1 MSLVSMKYILDDA
14 NARGYAVGAFNVN
27 NLEFAKAVIAAASE
41 ADSPVIIQA
50 SEGAVS
56 YAGLQPLVAIVRSLA
71 ESTRVPVAL
80 HLDHGKSFD
89 VVIGCIRHGFTSVM
103 IDGSHLPFAENVAI
117 TRKIVEIAR
126 AAGVTV
132 EAEIG
137 RLAGIEDN
145 VAVAEREAL
154 LTDPREAKA
163 FVEQTGCDALA
174 VAIGTS
180 HGPRKFKGEP
190 ILAIDL
196 VARIKEQV
204 KLPLVL
210 HGASGVLAT
219 LVENGERYGA
229 RWGGSKG
236 IPDDAIVGAIKN
248 GINKVNIDT
257 DMRLAF
263 IASVRESL
271 ANRPELLDP
280 RDLLKPAM
288 AAIKQ
293 VAADK
298 MKLFQSAGKASG
310 MPR

>member
-154 LTDPREAKA
+154 LTDPRRPRPSLSRLGAMRLRLPSA
-163 FVEQTGCDALA
+163 RRMGHGSSRASRSWPS
-174 VAIGTS
+174 TS
-180 HGPRKFKGEP
+180 LPASRNRSSCRLFSTAHRACWQLWLRTANGHGPLGLQGHP
-190 ILAIDL
+190 
-196 VARIKEQV
+196 
-204 KLPLVL
+204 
-210 HGASGVLAT
+210 
-219 LVENGERYGA
+219 
-229 RWGGSKG
+229 
-236 IPDDAIVGAIKN
+236 
-248 GINKVNIDT
+248 
-257 DMRLAF
+257 
-263 IASVRESL
+263 
-271 ANRPELLDP
+271 
-280 RDLLKPAM
+280 
-288 AAIKQ
+288 
-293 VAADK
+293 
-298 MKLFQSAGKASG
+298 
-310 MPR
+310 

>member
-89 VVIGCIRHGFTSVM
+89 VIIGCIRHGFTSVM

-210 HGASGVLAT
+210 HGASGVLAA

>member
-50 SEGAVS
+50 SEGAIS

-71 ESTRVPVAL
+71 EQAKVPVAL

-103 IDGSHLPFAENVAI
+103 IDGSHLPFAENVAV

-154 LTDPREAKA
+154 LTDPMEAKA

-210 HGASGVLAT
+210 HGASGVLAE
-219 LVENGERYGA
+219 LVQNGERYGA

-263 IASVRESL
+263 VASLRETL

-298 MKLFQSAGKASG
+298 MKLFGSAGKASG